1 MDKNTL
7 ITVINRDSGVV
18 GYTIPDMN
26 NFHRDFY
33 PNESKQITFEQLE
46 KLSFTPGGAMI
57 LKDFLEITDK
67 EAANLLLHESPQP
80 EYFYSKQ
87 DVKRIMQS
95 GSLDEFLDCLDF
107 APEVIKS
114 MIKELAVNMPLN
126 DVAKRDAIK
135 EKLGYDVS
143 RVIEIKNTK
152 YDGETKKADEAEASK
167 NKIKTNGRRVEIN
180 NSTPTATGRRY
191 VAPKKE

>member
-57 LKDFLEITDK
+57 LKDFLEITNK

-114 MIKELAVNMPLN
+114 MIKELAVSMPLN

-143 RVIEIKNTK
+143 RAIEIKNTK
-152 YDGETKKADEAEASK
+152 YDGDTDISDNKA
-167 NKIKTNGRRVEIN
+167 KTNGRRVEIN
-180 NSTPTATGRRY
+180 NSTPAATGRRY